1 MGILGRSNTANG
13 PDFAFRF
20 RALPEPQ
27 AFSPLQPK
35 QAQPHPLRNAMSSVK
50 SWNAWMMARTGQGT
64 KHPVGLDLCIRT
76 MNQTGRD
83 MKDDYRETARGGLAL
98 FYTQGC

>member
-1 MGILGRSNTANG
+1 
-13 PDFAFRF
+13 
-20 RALPEPQ
+20 
-27 AFSPLQPK
+27 
-35 QAQPHPLRNAMSSVK
+35 
-50 SWNAWMMARTGQGT
+50 MMARTGQGT